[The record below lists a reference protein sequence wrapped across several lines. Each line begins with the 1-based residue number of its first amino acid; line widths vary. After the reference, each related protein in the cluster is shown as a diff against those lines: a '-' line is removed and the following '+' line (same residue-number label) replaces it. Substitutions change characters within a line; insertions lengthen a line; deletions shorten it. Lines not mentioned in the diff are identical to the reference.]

1 MLILNELFK
10 FQRLQGET
18 VIGLCANISYLL
30 STLIYP
36 YMPNISLAIRTQ
48 LNLPKFNV
56 VKEKDSYDSE
66 NILPDSYSHPV
77 FFNKFYRFLNA
88 GHKLGK
94 IEPLFKRIMEAD
106 IKVWRE
112 KFAGKQETKPAED
125 AAAAKKANKKT
136 PKTPKEPKD
145 PNEVKEPKKP
155 KEPKD
160 KDSKAATSNVS
171 QSTPSVSNA
180 NTDSSSAQ

>member
-1 MLILNELFK
+1 
-10 FQRLQGET
+10 
-18 VIGLCANISYLL
+18 
-30 STLIYP
+30 
-36 YMPNISLAIRTQ
+36 MPNIALAIRTQ

-66 NILPDSYSHPV
+66 NILPDSFSHPV

-125 AAAAKKANKKT
+125 AVAAKKANKKT
-136 PKTPKEPKD
+136 PKKPKD

-160 KDSKAATSNVS
+160 KDSKAATSNLS

-180 NTDSSSAQ
+180 NTDSSTAQ